1 MTMFDGKVVNALTDT
16 KSTQSCNVCDA
27 KPSEMNNV
35 KVIRK
40 KKVNEYALS
49 LGLSTLHCWLRTFEY
64 ICHLG
69 YKMDI
74 KKFMKKTKEEKN
86 SVADRKKHIQ
96 DQFRKNSVS
105 QQMFQNRDLETLMM
119 VTLQEQLLKMQKFLL
134 RSLVLTQ
141 R

>member
-1 MTMFDGKVVNALTDT
+1 MFDGKVVNALTDT

-96 DQFRKNSVS
+96 DQFRKK
-105 QQMFQNRDLETLMM
+105 L
-119 VTLQEQLLKMQKFLL
+119 
-134 RSLVLTQ
+134 SLIVDVPKQGFGNTNDGNTA
-141 R
+141 RTAF